1 MIPQK
6 RQHYIV
12 GWGRGDPLWFSLP
25 AREEEEFGKKP
36 SREEGAAAKR
46 RTPLSH
52 PLTWST
58 GRPIG
63 GAARVPAANGK
74 AARRAPRGYKR
85 ARAAESESGAAAAG
99 AAAGSPARTSEPSRP
114 IDGML
119 RTPEPRPGEAGA
131 ATQAKPLTSFLI
143 QDILRDRTGGRP
155 PRTPPLP
162 PHQRPERRSPEPEPQ
177 AGSGGAD
184 PQEDEASPRPRAAPG
199 EAESPAETEPGKPS
213 GPRKPGRAG
222 RGPAEG
228 ALACR
233 LRGREDRSRAHPP
246 ELRQLRGCGARGD
259 GEGASLCPA
268 AGAPRG
274 RTLSASGRRRRIDI
288 GRTPRRM
295 LRAPRAPGRGFK
307 ARAHAAPI
315 VSPPPTSPPTHRPS
329 ETPPG
334 PQPPRDC
341 WSVPAPH
348 DLLAFTLTNI
358 PQVTDNHEYEEI
370 RICPTK
376 IPLLLPNHRS
386 SKTINLGVPPG
397 LRDI

>member
-25 AREEEEFGKKP
+25 ARGEKEEFGKKP
-36 SREEGAAAKR
+36 SREEGGRGQAKD
-46 RTPLSH
+46 PLSH

-63 GAARVPAANGK
+63 SAAPVPAANGK
-74 AARRAPRGYKR
+74 AARRAPQGYKR

-99 AAAGSPARTSEPSRP
+99 AAGGSPTRTSEPSRP

-119 RTPEPRPGEAGA
+119 RTPEPRPGAAGA

-162 PHQRPERRSPEPEPQ
+162 RHQRAERQSPEPEPQ

-213 GPRKPGRAG
+213 GPRRPGRAG
-222 RGPAEG
+222 WGPAEG

-233 LRGREDRSRAHPP
+233 LRGREDRSQAHPP
-246 ELRQLRGCGARGD
+246 SSGCCGD
-259 GEGASLCPA
+259 AGPA
-268 AGAPRG
+268 ATAKGPRCV
-274 RTLSASGRRRRIDI
+274 L
-288 GRTPRRM
+288 PRVR
-295 LRAPRAPGRGFK
+295 
-307 ARAHAAPI
+307 
-315 VSPPPTSPPTHRPS
+315 
-329 ETPPG
+329 
-334 PQPPRDC
+334 
-341 WSVPAPH
+341 
-348 DLLAFTLTNI
+348 
-358 PQVTDNHEYEEI
+358 
-370 RICPTK
+370 
-376 IPLLLPNHRS
+376 
-386 SKTINLGVPPG
+386 LGDEP
-397 LRDI
+397 